1 MFFISKIQEIFFSLY
16 SQKQDFENRKKK
28 KKTVT
33 KHNLT
38 FPDTLSK
45 RLSIFSLLH

>member
-16 SQKQDFENRKKK
+16 SQKQVFENRK